1 VWYLVSGAA
10 ARCQAAGEGTYAALA
25 ARLGEL
31 DRAVAAQIEGDLH
44 RTFPTHPV
52 LDCPAG
58 LAALHRVLG
67 ALALRDPEVG
77 YVQGIN
83 FVAGLHLVVQASRP
97 ASGPMAG
104 GAAAQQQQ
112 PRAGGRAAGA
122 GAAGEPERGG
132 RGGGGGGLGLGAAPS
147 SALAGLDAGAE
158 ERVFWILVCA
168 IEDFMYRGCFAHDL
182 NGCHVEQR
190 VLMALIHRKL
200 PRVARRMDALECNII
215 LFTTEWFL
223 CLYSRSLPPETV
235 ARIWDSFLL
244 EGSKILFRVA
254 LALFKTIEK
263 PLVESRSMSDMLTL
277 TKEVARDCHDRQR
290 LMQLAFT
297 GLGSMP
303 MARITKLREKM
314 QKEVDID
321 LYQYRRR

>member
-1 VWYLVSGAA
+1 V
-10 ARCQAAGEGTYAALA
+10 
-25 ARLGEL
+25 
-31 DRAVAAQIEGDLH
+31 
-44 RTFPTHPV
+44 V
-52 LDCPAG
+52 LSP
-58 LAALHRVLG
+58 
-67 ALALRDPEVG
+67 
-77 YVQGIN
+77 
-83 FVAGLHLVVQASRP
+83 
-97 ASGPMAG
+97 
-104 GAAAQQQQ
+104 
-112 PRAGGRAAGA
+112 
-122 GAAGEPERGG
+122 
-132 RGGGGGGLGLGAAPS
+132 
-147 SALAGLDAGAE
+147 ALAGLDAGAE

-321 LYQYRRR
+321 LYQYRKR